1 VSDARSRSS
10 RAGAGGATP
19 GAPADGASAA
29 DPADPEPLTGAS
41 PGARLLGP
49 AEVRSL
55 ARSLDLRPTKR
66 WGQNFVHDPNTVRR
80 VVRTAGLAV
89 DDVALEVGPGLGSL
103 TLGLLEA
110 TAAVYAVEVDP
121 VLATRLPVTVAER
134 APALVSRLVVVCADA
149 LRLRAEDVPEPPP
162 TALVANLPYNVA
174 VPVVLHLLAE
184 LPSVRRGLVMVQ
196 AEVADRLAAEPG
208 SRAYGVPSAKLAWY
222 AGARRAGGVSRA
234 VFWPVPNVDSALLA
248 FERREPPPGDR
259 AATFAVVDAAFAQ
272 RRKALRSALAGWA
285 GSPAAA
291 EQALRAA
298 GVDPTTR
305 AERLPIGDFAKLV
318 AARD

>member
-1 VSDARSRSS
+1 
-10 RAGAGGATP
+10 
-19 GAPADGASAA
+19 
-29 DPADPEPLTGAS
+29 
-41 PGARLLGP
+41 
-49 AEVRSL
+49 
-55 ARSLDLRPTKR
+55 
-66 WGQNFVHDPNTVRR
+66 
-80 VVRTAGLAV
+80 
-89 DDVALEVGPGLGSL
+89 
-103 TLGLLEA
+103 
-110 TAAVYAVEVDP
+110 
-121 VLATRLPVTVAER
+121 
-134 APALVSRLVVVCADA
+134 
-149 LRLRAEDVPEPPP
+149 
-162 TALVANLPYNVA
+162 
-174 VPVVLHLLAE
+174 
-184 LPSVRRGLVMVQ
+184 VRRGLVMVQ

-208 SRAYGVPSAKLAWY
+208 SRTYGVPSAKLAWY
-222 AGARRAGGVSRA
+222 AGARRAGAVSRA

-248 FERREPPPGDR
+248 FERREPPPGNR